1 MARVTDEDRRNAQMM
16 AASITFRGKPLTDL
30 PDGATKVIEGL
41 AKEFAEARLRA
52 YFRGI
57 RDGVRRFAWWRDG
70 VQYVGT
76 TGRTLRQALDEV
88 DTQESEART
97 G

>member
-1 MARVTDEDRRNAQMM
+1 MAKVTAEDTRQALTI
-16 AASITFRGKPLTDL
+16 ASTITFRGTSLAAL
-30 PDGATKVIEGL
+30 PDGTTNVVEGL
-41 AKEFAEARLRA
+41 AKEFALIRQRA

-57 RDGVRRFAWWRDG
+57 RDGIQRFAWWKDG

-76 TGRTLRQALDEV
+76 TGRTLTQALNEV
-88 DTQESEART
+88 DTQESEAKS

>member
-1 MARVTDEDRRNAQMM
+1 MARVTDEDRRQALMM
-16 AASITFRGKPLTDL
+16 AGSITFRGKPLTEL
-30 PDGATKVIEGL
+30 PDGATNVVEGL
-41 AKEFAEARLRA
+41 AKEFALIRQRS

-57 RDGVRRFAWWRDG
+57 RDGIQRFAWWKDG

-76 TGRTLRQALDEV
+76 TGRTLTQALNEV